1 MGSPA
6 LASLRALSGLEP
18 GEGKMDQN
26 HREEEE
32 GWVILLK
39 LYTDTYTHM
48 SQKTDL
54 KRIWTETCP
63 KRRS

>member
-48 SQKTDL
+48 SQKTE
-54 KRIWTETCP
+54 I
-63 KRRS
+63 